1 LCIDCRFEE
10 LKETKPKI
18 EEEDQFIEYFE
29 NTWISDRCHFDRS
42 LCNIFDQYLSRTNN
56 ISETYNHQI
65 NGQVIAPNSNVYKIL
80 DVLRK
85 QETLI
90 GN

>member
-1 LCIDCRFEE
+1 M
-10 LKETKPKI
+10 
-18 EEEDQFIEYFE
+18 
-29 NTWISDRCHFDRS
+29 SDRCHFDRS
-42 LCNIFDQYLSRTNN
+42 LYNIFDQYLSRTNN

-65 NGQVIAPNSNVYKIL
+65 NGQVIQVIAPNSNVYKIL

>member
-1 LCIDCRFEE
+1 MNKFNVQ
-10 LKETKPKI
+10 KKK
-18 EEEDQFIEYFE
+18 
-29 NTWISDRCHFDRS
+29 CH
-42 LCNIFDQYLSRTNN
+42 LSRTNN

-65 NGQVIAPNSNVYKIL
+65 NGGQVIAPNSNVYKIL

>member
-1 LCIDCRFEE
+1 LKNW
-10 LKETKPKI
+10 KETKPEI
-18 EEEDQFIEYFE
+18 EEEDKKLI
-29 NTWISDRCHFDRS
+29 NSLNILKIRHFDRS
-42 LCNIFDQYLSRTNN
+42 LWNIFNQYLSRTNN

-65 NGQVIAPNSNVYKIL
+65 NGGQVIAPNSNVYKML
-80 DVLRK
+80 DVLCK

>member
-1 LCIDCRFEE
+1 MYIWIKLCIDCCFEE
-10 LKETKPKI
+10 LKGTKPEIEKEDKKI
-18 EEEDQFIEYFE
+18 DQFDWSI
-29 NTWISDRCHFDRS
+29 DRS
-42 LCNIFDQYLSRTNN
+42 LWNIFDKYLSRTNN
-56 ISETYNHQI
+56 ISETYNHQK

>member
-1 LCIDCRFEE
+1 LRKKIKIDKKIDQLNI
-10 LKETKPKI
+10 LKI
-18 EEEDQFIEYFE
+18 HRSAID
-29 NTWISDRCHFDRS
+29 CHFDRF
-42 LCNIFDQYLSRTNN
+42 LWNIFDQYLSRTNK